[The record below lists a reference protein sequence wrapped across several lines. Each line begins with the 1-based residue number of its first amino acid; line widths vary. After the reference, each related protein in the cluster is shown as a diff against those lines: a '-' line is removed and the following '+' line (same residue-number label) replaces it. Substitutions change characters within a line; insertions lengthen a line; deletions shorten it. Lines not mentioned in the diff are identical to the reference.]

1 MKNQYLINIVFA
13 FAIAV
18 VIFLVVK
25 SNKSQNE
32 VHTQVCSTAVDS
44 AGNTVSQQ
52 FPVAYIMFD
61 SLMSN
66 YDYFVKR
73 EKEYTSATER
83 EGAKLQKQMDKIQQD
98 MYNLQ
103 MQYQQGLMT
112 SREAETKNTE
122 LQKRYENLMQT
133 QQRKTAE
140 FAQTEKAIT
149 NELRDSVEAALA
161 VFNQDKRFKIVLNDM
176 FKSNIF
182 YAEEQLNITEPL
194 LQLLNERYKKSQQK

>member
-44 AGNTVSQQ
+44 AGNNVSQQ